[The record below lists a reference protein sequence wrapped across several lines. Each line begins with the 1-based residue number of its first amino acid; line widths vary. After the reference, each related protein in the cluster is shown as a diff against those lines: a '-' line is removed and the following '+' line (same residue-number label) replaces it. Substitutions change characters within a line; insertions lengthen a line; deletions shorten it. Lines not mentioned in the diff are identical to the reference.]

1 MPTQDDL
8 LKALE
13 ADIRLTQERFIE
25 AMNARLGQMSPET
38 KERYFA
44 VLAMLVAKLE
54 DPSKALQQVLQEV
67 VGEAASL
74 VMAELGK

>member
-1 MPTQDDL
+1 MPIDDL
-8 LKALE
+8 LAALD
-13 ADIRLTQERFIE
+13 ADIRLTQERFVE
-25 AMNARLGQMSPET
+25 VMNRRLEQMAPET

-44 VLAMLVAKLE
+44 VLSMLVVKLE
-54 DPSKALQQVLQEV
+54 DPSKGLQQVLQEV